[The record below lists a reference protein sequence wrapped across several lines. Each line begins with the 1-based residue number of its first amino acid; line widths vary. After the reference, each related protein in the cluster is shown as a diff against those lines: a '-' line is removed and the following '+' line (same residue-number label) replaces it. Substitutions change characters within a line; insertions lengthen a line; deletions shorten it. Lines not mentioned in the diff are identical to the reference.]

1 MTEEDIIQ
9 QSIVIWFKNNFVM
22 HKKGLIFSVPNG
34 GLRNKITAKILKL
47 TGALAGVSDLIVI
60 QQNKII
66 FVEVK
71 TEKGTQSDVQKLFQE
86 LVESFGF
93 KYWIV
98 KNLEQFKRIV

>member
-9 QSIVIWFKNNFVM
+9 QSIVIWFKNNYVI

-47 TGALAGVSDLIVI
+47 TGSLAGVSDLIVV
-60 QQNKII
+60 QQNKIT

-71 TEKGTQSDVQKLFQE
+71 TEKGVQSDSQKLFQE
-86 LVESFGF
+86 LVEYFGF
-93 KYWIV
+93 EYFIV
-98 KNLEQFKRIV
+98 KNLEQFKLIL